1 MNQDG
6 VCCICEKKSTRRT
19 RRFMQRMQNYLNEN
33 LKNIDQYDG
42 NLEIYLDA
50 IPQTNTSTTINE
62 YIPTQIG
69 KKIK

>member
-1 MNQDG
+1 
-6 VCCICEKKSTRRT
+6 
-19 RRFMQRMQNYLNEN
+19 MQRMQNYLNEN

>member
-1 MNQDG
+1 MEF
-6 VCCICEKKSTRRT
+6 VVFVKKNLREE
-19 RRFMQRMQNYLNEN
+19 QEDLCKECKNYLNEN